1 MAKVT
6 GEMNIQELY
15 HDLTRK
21 YRNVGNKVDAIW
33 RRFTPKQREEAMRQS
48 SGDGKVLKHSGDRTL
63 GNFYMFVPEYNLRDM
78 SSEPE
83 HFLSILR
90 FRASTPLSHQ
100 LYEGVNEGPGD
111 REIVEKTG
119 MYYRDA
125 PPEERMVF
133 LEGENYGKMIMPRPV
148 SSGSDPRDTTDFFLI
163 RSALGRPIL
172 FRQQHLFQF
181 LNHIVEDILD
191 LGSETRNNTAP

>member
-1 MAKVT
+1 MAEVCV
-6 GEMNIQELY
+6 EMNTQELY

-33 RRFTPKQREEAMRQS
+33 RRFTPKQREEAMRES

-78 SSEPE
+78 ASEPE

-90 FRASTPLSHQ
+90 FRASTPLSRQ

-111 REIVEKTG
+111 REVVEKTG
-119 MYYRDA
+119 MCYRDA

-133 LEGENYGKMIMPRPV
+133 LEGENYGKMIMPRPA
-148 SSGSDPRDTTDFFLI
+148 SSGSDHEIPPIFSSFEV
-163 RSALGRPIL
+163 RS
-172 FRQQHLFQF
+172 
-181 LNHIVEDILD
+181 VD
-191 LGSETRNNTAP
+191 